1 MNNEI
6 PISIILELRFNI
18 FSLFKNF
25 LIALFP
31 TENETKVYQRK
42 SIIEA
47 MEARWK
53 IWKIVVSDL
62 INWEKIA
69 KKKIVIFG
77 LKKQIK
83 KPSIKFSVSNFFE
96 FILCFIFELDRRIFI
111 DKKTR

>member
-31 TENETKVYQRK
+31 KENETKVYQRK

-47 MEARWK
+47 IEAR
-53 IWKIVVSDL
+53 
-62 INWEKIA
+62 
-69 KKKIVIFG
+69 
-77 LKKQIK
+77 
-83 KPSIKFSVSNFFE
+83 
-96 FILCFIFELDRRIFI
+96 
-111 DKKTR
+111 